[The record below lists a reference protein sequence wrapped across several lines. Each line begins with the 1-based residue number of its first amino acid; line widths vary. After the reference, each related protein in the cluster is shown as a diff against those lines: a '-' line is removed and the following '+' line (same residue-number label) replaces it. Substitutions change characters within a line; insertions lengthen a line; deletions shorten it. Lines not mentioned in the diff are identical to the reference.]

1 MERTAWLFTR
11 GPESVRVEVRATSD
25 GVQLIIDGPGAITAT
40 HHFPVGTSIESF
52 REDYE
57 QKLRAEGFKLQVVAE
72 RRSEEAEAPPGSER
86 RRIQNS
92 EFRIQ
97 NSESKG

>member
-11 GPESVRVEVRATSD
+11 GPESVRVEVRATSE
-25 GVQLIIDGPGAITAT
+25 GVQLLIDGPGAIAAT
-40 HHFPVGTSIESF
+40 HHFPAGTSIESF
-52 REDYE
+52 HEDYE

-72 RRSEEAEAPPGSER
+72 RRTDAADPPDGGER
-86 RRIQNS
+86 RRNS

-97 NSESKG
+97 NSESPE

>member
-11 GPESVRVEVRATSD
+11 GPESVRVEVRATSE

-57 QKLRAEGFKLQVVAE
+57 QKLRAEGFRLQVVAE
-72 RRSEEAEAPPGSER
+72 RRSDDVQPPDGAER
-86 RRIQNS
+86 RRYSNA

-97 NSESKG
+97 NSELPE